1 MPLLNIMKREIEIIY
16 EDRDLLAVN
25 KPAGILVHKV
35 ESFPPEADQPL
46 AEKLKVSEETLV
58 DWLVKKYPEIRKV
71 GDAPEIRPGIVH
83 RLDKDT
89 SGVLLI
95 AKNQETFN
103 YLKKQFQERKIIKKY
118 LALVVGEV
126 RQKEGKI
133 NLAIGRGK
141 KNPLKRTALGKTSG
155 RLREALTYYKV
166 LKKFNNYTLLEVQ
179 PKTGRTHQIRTHLK
193 AIGHPLIC
201 DRLYAGKL
209 FQCPANLKRH
219 FLHAFS
225 LEFTLPTGSRLK
237 LEADLPADLKNT
249 LEKLK

>member
-1 MPLLNIMKREIEIIY
+1 MNIMERKIKIIY
-16 EDRDLLAVN
+16 EDRDLLAIN

-35 ESFPPEADQPL
+35 ESL
-46 AEKLKVSEETLV
+46 KLEISEENLV
-58 DWLVKKYPEIRKV
+58 DWLIKKYPEIKKV
-71 GDAPEIRPGIVH
+71 GEDPRRPGIVH

-89 SGVLLI
+89 SGVLLA

-118 LALVVGEV
+118 LALVIGEV
-126 RQKEGKI
+126 RQKKGEI

-141 KNPLKRTALGKTSG
+141 KNPLKRETLGKTRG
-155 RLREALTYYKV
+155 RLREALTYYKI
-166 LKKFNNYTLLEVQ
+166 LKKFNGYTLLEVQ

-193 AIGHPLIC
+193 AIGHPLVC

-209 FQCPANLKRH
+209 YQCPADLKRH

-225 LEFTLPTGSRLK
+225 LELTLSAGSRLK
-237 LEADLPADLKNT
+237 LEADLPEDLTKI
-249 LEKLK
+249 LDLLK